1 MVGGDKKL
9 DYGKLRKLLKCKK
22 VGLAQRS
29 EVKEITGFDVGEVC
43 PLSYTLEKIPKIMDE
58 EIVNKDTV
66 LTGGSQ
72 YTLIKIKV
80 KDLLKALPPII
91 ANISK

>member
-29 EVKEITGFDVGEVC
+29 EVKEITGFNVGESMSTI
-43 PLSYTLEKIPKIMDE
+43 LYFRENT
-58 EIVNKDTV
+58 
-66 LTGGSQ
+66 
-72 YTLIKIKV
+72 
-80 KDLLKALPPII
+80 
-91 ANISK
+91 

>member
-1 MVGGDKKL
+1 MPLWWEAIKKL

-22 VGLAQRS
+22 VRLAQRS

-58 EIVNKDTV
+58 EIVNKDIV
-66 LTGGSQ
+66 FNWRRFSIL
-72 YTLIKIKV
+72 
-80 KDLLKALPPII
+80 
-91 ANISK
+91 

>member
-1 MVGGDKKL
+1 MWEK
-9 DYGKLRKLLKCKK
+9 
-22 VGLAQRS
+22 
-29 EVKEITGFDVGEVC
+29 VC

-66 LTGGSQ
+66 LTGGGSQ